1 MTGNDPRYAPTA
13 SLAKGKSPTSWHF
26 ELSSRLMTS
35 VVCVAEFLGR
45 PVETNIVVTA
55 KKGRENEIFKNV
67 HNSHQY
73 VAVGLNKKSGSS
85 ND

>member
-1 MTGNDPRYAPTA
+1 MT
-13 SLAKGKSPTSWHF
+13 L
-26 ELSSRLMTS
+26 

-45 PVETNIVVTA
+45 PVETNIVDTA

-73 VAVGLNKKSGSS
+73 VAVGLNKKSGSLAMTEGQLIS
-85 ND
+85 QGNFGVSKKVNPFL